1 MKCDKCNKQ
10 AVVHE
15 VTIKN
20 GVTNELHLCGEH
32 AIEAGF
38 SPPVEKPVVQLLAS
52 MMTTAAAEGGHPREK
67 PTKCPAC
74 GLTMGVF
81 KKTGALGC
89 PACYDAFMPTLGQI
103 IERAQAGASAHV
115 GRRPGGS
122 DDIRRVQA
130 LRAKLT
136 RDLEAAVIAEQY
148 ERAAALRDE
157 MAALDKKDMESP

>member
-1 MKCDKCNKQ
+1 MKCDQCNKQ

-20 GVTNELHLCGEH
+20 GVTTEIHLCAEH
-32 AIEAGF
+32 AAEAGF
-38 SPPVEKPVVQLLAS
+38 APPTEKPVVQLLAS
-52 MMTTAAAEGGHPREK
+52 LMGAAAEGSPQREK

-74 GLTMGVF
+74 GLTFGAF

-103 IERAQAGASAHV
+103 IERAQAGGSAHV
-115 GRRPGGS
+115 GKRPGGS

-130 LRAKLT
+130 LRAKLM

-157 MAALDKKDMESP
+157 MAVLDKGSP